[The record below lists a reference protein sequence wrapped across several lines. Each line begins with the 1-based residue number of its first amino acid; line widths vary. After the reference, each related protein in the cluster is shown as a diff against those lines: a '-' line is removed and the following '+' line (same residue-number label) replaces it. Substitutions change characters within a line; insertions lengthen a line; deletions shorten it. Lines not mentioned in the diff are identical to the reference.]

1 MKKLLFLSMLILLSG
16 QLQAMTLADIERSA
30 KYYDNE
36 SEKLLKEACVHCRKI
51 RGDNAFITHAEDYN
65 YLSHV
70 AEVADVQT
78 LTTLLKNGEKA
89 DEITPSGA
97 TAISIA
103 LKRAH
108 HLIWDEYE
116 CPIAK
121 YTECIKLLIDYRC
134 PVDTHEQDHY
144 LPGITPLIRA
154 ASAGLPS
161 IVALLLNAGADPAY
175 CVKGPLII
183 PQEGL
188 STRHFASMPPEECA
202 VMGDH
207 FVRNM
212 PRCLRLIDNA
222 VKKKDKK

>member
-36 SEKLLKEACVHCRKI
+36 SAKPLKTCVHCKKVC
-51 RGDNAFITHAEDYN
+51 GNITAHAEDYN

-70 AEVADVQT
+70 AEVADVET
-78 LTTLLKNGEKA
+78 LTTLLKNGQKA
-89 DEITPSGA
+89 DEFTPSGT

-108 HLIWDEYE
+108 HLIWDKYE

-121 YTECIKLLIDYRC
+121 YTECIKLLIDHGC
-134 PVDTHEQDHY
+134 PVDTHERDHY

-154 ASAGLPS
+154 ASAGLPG

-188 STRHFASMPPEECA
+188 STRHFASTPPEECA
-202 VMGDH
+202 DMGDH

-212 PRCLRLIDNA
+212 PRCLRLIDDA
-222 VKKKDKK
+222 LKAKSKK